1 MKNYFVRIQK
11 IIQFLIRAVQRFLLT
26 VFLTILYFFGLGITL
41 FLLMLF
47 NRKALVKKNNSN
59 ITFWDKAEG
68 YDADINNSIRQ
79 S

>member
-11 IIQFLIRAVQRFLLT
+11 IIQFLIRTVQRFLLT
-26 VFLTILYFFGLGITL
+26 VFLTILYFFGLGITF
-41 FLLMLF
+41 FLLMFF
-47 NRKALVKKNNSN
+47 NRKALIKKKNSN